1 MNAQEMNHG
10 GRFHMDDRGIRYCD
24 VFPDIEKG
32 DINISIIEPG
42 AAALWH
48 RHTYQD
54 DYQLVVKGSLKV
66 GVFNAPY
73 MDNDDLERY
82 GLSEDDNASLFENRE
97 ELLEE
102 WKTLRGSLDE
112 VTAEKDRELIERI
125 KPMLDEWPENEG
137 KVEWHYLSER
147 NAKDGPL
154 FIPRFLWHG
163 CYNYTNESAILIY
176 HITNKYDGEDEQRLN
191 PLVAGWPYQRTV
203 K

>member
-48 RHTYQD
+48 RHAHQD
-54 DYQLVVKGSLKV
+54 DYQLVIKGSLKV
-66 GVFNAPY
+66 GICNAPY
-73 MDNDDLERY
+73 MDTNDLEEL
-82 GLSEDDNASLFENRE
+82 GLLEDEIASICEIRE
-97 ELLEE
+97 ELLAE
-102 WKTLRGSLDE
+102 WKTLRIGSYE
-112 VTAEKDRELIERI
+112 ST
-125 KPMLDEWPENEG
+125 WPENEG

-147 NAKDGPL
+147 NAMAGPL
-154 FIPRFLWHG
+154 FIPRHLWHG
-163 CYNYTNESAILIY
+163 CYNYTNETAILIY
-176 HITNKYDGEDEQRLN
+176 HITNKYDGKDEQRLD
-191 PLVAGWPYQRTV
+191 PLVAGWDYEREV